1 MPDAR
6 IPTVG
11 DLIEELKKFPSDT
24 PVRIHDGNMTLH
36 GVDVVRDVHGRIA
49 LYPKDQVLRFYRR
62 ASPRRGRIKD

>member
-11 DLIEELKKFPSDT
+11 DLIEELKRFPLYT

-36 GVDVVRDVHGRIA
+36 GVDVVRDVYGRIA
-49 LYPKDQVLRFYRR
+49 LYPKDEVLRRCRR